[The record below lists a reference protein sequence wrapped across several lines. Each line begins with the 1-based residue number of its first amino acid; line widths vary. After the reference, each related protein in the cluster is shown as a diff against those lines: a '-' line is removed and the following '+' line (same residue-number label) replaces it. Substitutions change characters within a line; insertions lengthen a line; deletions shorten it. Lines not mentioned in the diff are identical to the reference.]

1 MRITQ
6 GTFSYLPDL
15 TDEEISAQ
23 IQYAI
28 DQGWA
33 VAVEFTD
40 DPHPRNVIWEM
51 WGLPMFEIA
60 DASAGL
66 HEVTACRAAYPERY
80 IRLSAY
86 DATLGRQTTA
96 LSFIVGRPADEPG
109 FRLDRQEMS
118 DRRIRYGLH
127 AYGTDRPA
135 GGQGPGPNGQ
145 HGSR

>member
-1 MRITQ
+1 MHVTQ

-15 TDEEISAQ
+15 SDAEISAQ
-23 IQYAI
+23 LQYAI

-33 VAVEFTD
+33 VAVEFTA
-40 DPHPRNVIWEM
+40 DPHPRNVLWEM

-66 HEVTACRAAYPERY
+66 HEVNACRAAYPDHY
-80 IRLSAY
+80 IKVSAY

-109 FRLDRQEMS
+109 FRLDRQEMA
-118 DRRIRYGLH
+118 DRQIRYSLH
-127 AYGTDRPA
+127 SYATDRPA
-135 GGQGPGPNGQ
+135 GPGAGGLAGP
-145 HGSR
+145 HGS